1 MYMFLMM
8 ILPLIPIIILG
19 KNIILTRTILSIS
32 SAALNVNNISLFIL
46 LFYLKYLT
54 EQLRY

>member
-19 KNIILTRTILSIS
+19 KNIISTRTILSIS